1 MKTKIDPNEKLRID
15 NYIKQAWHFDPELP
29 SNDYQYVG
37 RFTGNWTE
45 QVQYLQFNQD
55 SEFDYNRNKKTFD
68 DKRLPD
74 SIVSFGNEDR
84 EKAVK
89 WGYDNKTHYHQ
100 KWNGLP
106 EWCDLMGEASGLH
119 TPAMCINEQVPG
131 SFLPWHVDL
140 FYTYCEQTG
149 REIKLETLLKMRRY
163 LVFLQDWKWGY
174 YLQVGNNPITHWKA
188 GDIITM
194 PFGMYHLSVNA
205 GTEVRHTMQIN
216 GLETDESIHKL
227 PSKKI
232 EINV

>member
-1 MKTKIDPNEKLRID
+1 MKIDPAEKLRID
-15 NYIKQAWHFDPELP
+15 NYIKEMWHFDPSVP
-29 SNDYQYVG
+29 SMDYQYVG
-37 RFTGNWTE
+37 QFTGNW
-45 QVQYLQFNQD
+45 QSKVKHLHFGDD
-55 SEFDYNRNKKTFD
+55 SRFDYNKNKQKFND
-68 DKRLPD
+68 GRLPD
-74 SIVSFGNEDR
+74 DIVSFGNKDR
-84 EKAVK
+84 EKAVE
-89 WGYDNKTHYHQ
+89 WGYSNKTNYHQ

-106 EWCDLMGEASGLH
+106 EWCQLMGEASGLE

-188 GDIITM
+188 GQIITM

-205 GTEVRHTMQIN
+205 GIEVRHVMQIN
-216 GLETDESIHKL
+216 GLENENSIHNH
-227 PSKKI
+227 PARKI